1 MTRSF
6 WIAGAALSA
15 LCLAA
20 APASAQSLQ
29 FGTPAEGELTADD
42 PLTPDGLRHDDWRF
56 STRDGQRVE
65 LTLQSGAFD
74 AWLEVWPADADPE
87 AGPVHQ
93 DDDGLSGTDSR
104 LRYTA
109 SGGDWIARVRAF
121 DGEATGAYVLT
132 LTQRPPAPRAPRPT
146 ATRIGATVNG
156 ALSDRDPETAEG
168 QIYDAYRL
176 RLRAGER
183 LLLTLTS
190 DAFDPVVRIGTQT
203 RDAFVELAMNDDD
216 GAGLN
221 SRLVFEAPSTG
232 DYVIR
237 VSPLVEGQGDYV
249 LTLAEAPPPAAAEPL
264 AFGASAA
271 GTLDVTDGLDAEGR
285 QADAWVFQGT
295 AGTRVQIDMTSDDF
309 DTYVVLLAESD
320 PATPL
325 AEDDDGGPEGTNSR
339 LFHTLPA
346 DGAYRIQARSFAP
359 GGTGAYVLTV
369 IEAEPERPAQALA
382 FGETVQ
388 GDIEAADPLDGEG
401 RNYDAFVFTGA
412 EGQRIQ
418 AIGRSGDFDVYLR
431 IGSADGEFSELAS
444 DDDGLGQGTDS
455 RLNFTLPSDGD
466 YVVRLSPLGT
476 DEDGLYSLELID
488 RGPKPAPGSLLV
500 GASVRGTLTEADD
513 AAADGSWFDSYAFH
527 AKAGETLT
535 ITLAANAFDAFIIV
549 GREKADGEFEV
560 LGSDDDSLS
569 DTHARL
575 EWEAPED
582 GTYVIRAGS
591 FGPSEAGAYVLRLEP
606 TP

>member
-15 LCLAA
+15 LALAA
-20 APASAQSLQ
+20 VPASAQSLQ
-29 FGTPAEGELTADD
+29 FGAPAAGELSADD

-65 LTLQSGAFD
+65 LTLHSEAFD

-87 AGPVHQ
+87 AGPVQ
-93 DDDGLSGTDSR
+93 QNDDGLSGTDSR

-156 ALSDRDPETAEG
+156 QLSDRDPETVEG
-168 QIYDAYRL
+168 QIFDAYRL

-203 RDAFVELAMNDDD
+203 RDDFAELAMNDDD

-237 VSPLVEGQGDYV
+237 VSPLAEGQGDYV

-264 AFGASAA
+264 AFGAPAA
-271 GTLDVTDGLDAEGR
+271 GTLDFTDGLDAEGR
-285 QADAWVFQGT
+285 QTDAWVFQGT
-295 AGTRVQIDMTSDDF
+295 AGMRVQIDMTSGDF

-320 PATPL
+320 PATAL

-359 GGTGAYVLTV
+359 GGTGAYDLTV

-382 FGETVQ
+382 FGETLQ

-401 RNYDAFVFTGA
+401 RNFDAFVFTGA

-455 RLNFTLPSDGD
+455 RLNFTLPADGD
-466 YVVRLSPLGT
+466 YVMRLSPLGA

-488 RGPKPAPGSLLV
+488 RGPKPAPGSLVV
-500 GASVRGTLTEADD
+500 GASVRGTLTETDD

-527 AKAGETLT
+527 AKAGESLT
-535 ITLAANAFDAFIIV
+535 VTLAANAFDAFIIV